1 MVNRELGI
9 VNLKDLSSSSTNDC
23 MINPLKYTLHSQTF
37 WLSPERCA
45 YWEEQKAL
53 VVSDLHFGKTGH
65 FRKSGIPVPP
75 KVYKE
80 DLQRL
85 VQQIQ
90 FFHPDELIVV
100 GDLFH
105 SRENKELELFL
116 KWRNDFPYLR
126 IKLVKGNHDILN
138 GDWYEQAGI
147 EVYEEFLTVDQFTFI
162 HDVTACEVSDQ
173 YFFTG
178 HIHPGI
184 SISGMGR
191 QSLSFPCFY
200 FGKNYAVLPAF
211 SRFTGLAL
219 ISPDRNEDVFAII
232 PANQSRGQM
241 ESLIKI

>member
-1 MVNRELGI
+1 MKGHRVDNS
-9 VNLKDLSSSSTNDC
+9 VLSSSSNFER
-23 MINPLKYTLHSQTF
+23 MISPLKYVLHNQTF
-37 WLSPERCA
+37 WLSPERCIF
-45 YWEEQKAL
+45 WEERKAL

-90 FFHPDELIVV
+90 FFNPDELIVV

-116 KWRNDFPYLR
+116 KWRNDFPSLH
-126 IKLVKGNHDILN
+126 IKLVKGNHDILKK
-138 GDWYEQAGI
+138 DWYRQAGI
-147 EVYEEFLTVDQFTFI
+147 ELFEECLTLDQFTFI
-162 HDVTACEVSDQ
+162 HDVTACEDSDQ

-184 SISGMGR
+184 YISGMGK
-191 QSLSFPCFY
+191 QSLSLPCFY

-211 SRFTGLAL
+211 SKFTGLAM
-219 ISPDRNEDVFAII
+219 INPSEADDVFAII
-232 PANQSRGQM
+232 PSNPLRG
-241 ESLIKI
+241 ERGSLVKV

>member
-1 MVNRELGI
+1 LFNISKVQ
-9 VNLKDLSSSSTNDC
+9 
-23 MINPLKYTLHSQTF
+23 NPLKYELLNQTF
-37 WLSPERCA
+37 WLSPERCI

-53 VVSDLHFGKTGH
+53 IVSDLHFGKTGH

-90 FFHPDELIVV
+90 FFKPDELIVV

-116 KWRNDFPYLR
+116 KWRNDFPQVG
-126 IKLVKGNHDILN
+126 IKLVKGNHDILKEN
-138 GDWYEQAGI
+138 WYVKAGI
-147 EVYEEFLTVDQFTFI
+147 EVYEECLTLDQFTFI
-162 HDVTACEVSDQ
+162 HDVSACEDSGQ
-173 YFFTG
+173 YFFSG

-184 SISGMGR
+184 FISGLGK
-191 QSLSFPCFY
+191 QSLQFPCFY

-219 ISPDRNEDVFAII
+219 IAPGENEDVFAII
-232 PANQSRGQM
+232 PSNPLKGERG
-241 ESLIKI
+241 SLVKI

>member
-1 MVNRELGI
+1 
-9 VNLKDLSSSSTNDC
+9 
-23 MINPLKYTLHSQTF
+23 MINPLKYSLQNQTF
-37 WLSPERCA
+37 WLSPERCV

-53 VVSDLHFGKTGH
+53 VLSDLHFGKTGH

-90 FFHPDELIVV
+90 FFKPDELIVV

-105 SRENKELELFL
+105 SRENKELGLFL
-116 KWRNDFPYLR
+116 KWRNDFPFLR

-147 EVYEEFLTVDQFTFI
+147 EVYEEFLNVDQFTFI

-191 QSLSFPCFY
+191 QSLSFPCFL
-200 FGKNYAVLPAF
+200 F
-211 SRFTGLAL
+211 R
-219 ISPDRNEDVFAII
+219 
-232 PANQSRGQM
+232 
-241 ESLIKI
+241 

>member
-1 MVNRELGI
+1 MV
-9 VNLKDLSSSSTNDC
+9 
-23 MINPLKYTLHSQTF
+23 NPLKYELLNQTF
-37 WLSPERCA
+37 WLSPERCI
-45 YWEEQKAL
+45 YWEDRKAL

-90 FFHPDELIVV
+90 FFNPGELIVV

-116 KWRNDFPYLR
+116 KWRNDFPLLK
-126 IKLVKGNHDILN
+126 IKLIKGNHDILHRK
-138 GDWYEQAGI
+138 WYEQAGI
-147 EVYEEFLTVDQFTFI
+147 EVYDDCLTLDEFTFI
-162 HDVTACEVSDQ
+162 HDVTDCDDSGK
-173 YFFTG
+173 YFFSG

-191 QSLSFPCFY
+191 QSLRFPCFY
-200 FGKNYAVLPAF
+200 FGRKYAVLPAF
-211 SRFTGLAL
+211 SRFTGLAM
-219 ISPDRNEDVFAII
+219 IDADEDDDVFAIV
-232 PANQSRGQM
+232 PANPLQG
-241 ESLIKI
+241 EKGSLVKV

>member
-1 MVNRELGI
+1 
-9 VNLKDLSSSSTNDC
+9 
-23 MINPLKYTLHSQTF
+23 
-37 WLSPERCA
+37 
-45 YWEEQKAL
+45 
-53 VVSDLHFGKTGH
+53 LHFGKTDIFASQVFLFHQKFIKKISAPG
-65 FRKSGIPVPP
+65 ST
-75 KVYKE
+75 
-80 DLQRL
+80 D
-85 VQQIQ
+85 Q
-90 FFHPDELIVV
+90 FFKPDELIVV
-100 GDLFH
+100 GDLFQQGRIR
-105 SRENKELELFL
+105 SWDFL